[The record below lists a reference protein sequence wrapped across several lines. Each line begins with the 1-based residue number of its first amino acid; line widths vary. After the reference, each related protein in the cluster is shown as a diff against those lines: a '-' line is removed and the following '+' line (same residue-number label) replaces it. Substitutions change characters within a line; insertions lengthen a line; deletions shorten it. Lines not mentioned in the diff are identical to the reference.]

1 MMKKIALIVLLV
13 VLPLLSWGQGKVYTK
28 KARMEDFENHTTKV
42 VVSGESLLA
51 ITLREEIMSR
61 WRISPFEFCTPEE
74 YNTLKTNNN
83 LFFINLIVDND
94 VAFLSL
100 TRGGKDDSDMLHR
113 PFEIVRIPFAA
124 DGASTGQEFSF
135 LGAIIDVM
143 QHFTEDA
150 MSSDI
155 IGYANLSNYSQSNIK
170 GKTVYLSP
178 GDADKA
184 MTEGTPNAVCGLIIT
199 PVTLSKKCF
208 TYRMLISADTH
219 ELYYFEQERYKS
231 PEDRYFS
238 EVEAKSFEKRNGV
251 VVR

>member
-1 MMKKIALIVLLV
+1 MKKIALIVLLA
-13 VLPLLSWGQGKVYTK
+13 VLPVIAWGQGRVYTK
-28 KARMEDFENHTTKV
+28 KARMEDFPNRTTKV

-51 ITLREEIMSR
+51 LTLREEIISR

-74 YNTLKTNNN
+74 YATLKDNSN
-83 LFFINLIVDND
+83 FYFINLVVDEG

-100 TRGGKDDSDMLHR
+100 ARGGQESSDMLHR
-113 PFEIVRIPFAA
+113 PFEVVRIPFAA

-155 IGYANLSNYSQSNIK
+155 IGYASLSSYSEGNLK
-170 GKTVYLSP
+170 DKTVYLSP
-178 GDADKA
+178 VDADNA
-184 MTEGTPNAVCGLIIT
+184 MTAGTPDAVCGLIVT
-199 PVTLSKKCF
+199 PVTMTKKSMS
-208 TYRMLISADTH
+208 YRMLISADTH
-219 ELYYFEQERYKS
+219 ELYYFDQQHFKQAG
-231 PEDRYFS
+231 DRYFS
-238 EVEAKSFEKRNGV
+238 EAEAKSFEKRNGT